1 MWVSVYKALNSI
13 HFTEGRKMGK
23 ICLFIAYLE
32 KRNHISNKFGTTAAK
47 MMQHQHSRRRQ
58 GLFPSHKL
66 EVEESKRM
74 ENMLWDC
81 EPKVTSDNS
90 SDGRDE
96 KFLLSQ
102 LLQQTESARSSPMRH
117 IVRTAMSLPP
127 RRFVL
132 LLLIMERRRR
142 EDDDFQLRHTS

>member
-1 MWVSVYKALNSI
+1 
-13 HFTEGRKMGK
+13 
-23 ICLFIAYLE
+23 
-32 KRNHISNKFGTTAAK
+32 
-47 MMQHQHSRRRQ
+47 
-58 GLFPSHKL
+58 
-66 EVEESKRM
+66 M

-90 SDGRDE
+90 SDGRVE

-102 LLQQTESARSSPMRH
+102 LQQTDSARSSPMRH

-132 LLLIMERRRR
+132 LLLLIMERRRR